1 MERVTGIGGVFLRSP
16 APDRLGRWYAEH
28 LGVDLPPGSYDDPVW
43 EQEAG
48 PTVWGIFG
56 EDSEMFGSP
65 DQQWM
70 VNFRVGDLDAMVSQ
84 LRARGVVVEVD
95 PERYPNGRF
104 ARLADPDGNPIQL
117 WQPS

>member
-1 MERVTGIGGVFLRSP
+1 
-16 APDRLGRWYAEH
+16 
-28 LGVDLPPGSYDDPVW
+28 
-43 EQEAG
+43 
-48 PTVWGIFG
+48 
-56 EDSEMFGSP
+56 MFGHP

-70 VNFRVGDLDAMVSQ
+70 VNFRVRDLDAMVSQ
-84 LRARGVVVEVD
+84 LRAADVVVEVD